1 VYAFLEKMAAF
12 FAELIRATV
21 VGGFIIGTSMI
32 GYKFYD
38 DEKMGPAPTV
48 PSVQHIRDK
57 NLVGVRITG
66 IDRTSIQKIRH
77 DTECLEHDRN
87 YKKILETETEVFFT
101 TDRPT
106 KEFADDCKTCKAR
119 SHIQYSSLK
128 EDYLSWTP

>member
-1 VYAFLEKMAAF
+1 MLFEKMAAF
-12 FAELIRATV
+12 FAELIRTAV
-21 VGGFIIGTSMI
+21 VGGFIVGTSMI

-38 DEKMGPAPTV
+38 DEKMAPTV

-57 NLVGVRITG
+57 NLVGIRITG
-66 IDRTSIQKIRH
+66 TNTISIKKIQH
-77 DTECLEHDRN
+77 DTECLEHDCN
-87 YKKILETETEVFFT
+87 YKKILETETEVLFT

>member
-1 VYAFLEKMAAF
+1 MSAFI
-12 FAELIRATV
+12 AELARAAV

-32 GYKFYD
+32 GYNFYD
-38 DEKMGPAPTV
+38 DEKMGPTPTV
-48 PSVQHIRDK
+48 PTVQHIRD
-57 NLVGVRITG
+57 NNIVGIRITG
-66 IDRTSIQKIRH
+66 TNTISIKKIQH

-87 YKKILETETEVFFT
+87 YKKILETETEVLFT

>member
-1 VYAFLEKMAAF
+1 MFLERMAAF
-12 FAELIRATV
+12 FAELIRAAV
-21 VGGFIIGTSMI
+21 VGGSIIGASMI

-38 DEKMGPAPTV
+38 DDKSV

-57 NLVGVRITG
+57 NLVGIRITG
-66 IDRTSIQKIRH
+66 TNTVSIKKIHH

-87 YKKILETETEVFFT
+87 YKKILETETEVLFT

>member
-1 VYAFLEKMAAF
+1 MAAF
-12 FAELIRATV
+12 FAELT
-21 VGGFIIGTSMI
+21 
-32 GYKFYD
+32 
-38 DEKMGPAPTV
+38 
-48 PSVQHIRDK
+48 SVQHIRDK
-57 NLVGVRITG
+57 NLVGIRITG
-66 IDRTSIQKIRH
+66 TNTISIKKIHH

-87 YKKILETETEVFFT
+87 YKKILETETEVLFT